1 MAKRIEVYN
10 TFEESEEKT
19 HRINLSLS
27 YWQRWIKG
35 IELSEF
41 ALKCVN
47 DPPVVYSTKSGSHQ
61 FNLFLP
67 NSKKE

>member
-10 TFEESEEKT
+10 TFEESEENT
-19 HRINLSLS
+19 HRINLNLS
-27 YWQRWIKG
+27 FWQRWIKG

-41 ALKCVN
+41 ALKFVN
-47 DPPVVYSTKSGSHQ
+47 EPPEGYSTKTKSHK

-67 NSKKE
+67 KNK

>member
-1 MAKRIEVYN
+1 MAKRIEIYN
-10 TFEESEEKT
+10 TFEESEDNT

-47 DPPVVYSTKSGSHQ
+47 ESSVVYSTKSGSHQ

-67 NSKKE
+67 KNKKE